1 MGETA
6 LLENKNSPRKRREWS
21 TKRSRLFEVVNF
33 VFSCKVVLVDH
44 FKIYNVKLFIKLYFF
59 TKKILYL
66 SANEEQGFEVVKL
79 QKFLTEKI
87 SEFLDSKINYQIR
100 RLKGKEKEDLYVGP
114 DFYEEKDLINC
125 KLL

>member
-1 MGETA
+1 M
-6 LLENKNSPRKRREWS
+6 
-21 TKRSRLFEVVNF
+21 
-33 VFSCKVVLVDH
+33 
-44 FKIYNVKLFIKLYFF
+44 
-59 TKKILYL
+59 YL